1 MGIETAVAGL
11 GVAAGL
17 WGSKKSADATKDASR
32 DANAAQVA
40 MYNQSREDLQ
50 PWRNAGMAALDR
62 IEETPSF
69 QFSLEDFDFMADPSY
84 DFRKEEG
91 INALDRSAASRGRTL
106 SGAQDRAV
114 TRYGSDLAST
124 EYQNAFNRH
133 QSSEINRFNTEKG
146 VYDTNMNTNK
156 SLAGVGQQATNS
168 IQNAGANT
176 TNALS
181 RNLMTAGQAQSDAY
195 GGMATSLNTGLEN
208 ALIAYKKPTDVMD
221 NF

>member
-1 MGIETAVAGL
+1 MGIELGIAALGAG
-11 GVAAGL
+11 VGL
-17 WGSKKSADATKDASR
+17 WGSKKSADATKDASQ
-32 DANAAQVA
+32 DANAAQMA
-40 MYNQSREDLQ
+40 MYQQNREDLE
-50 PWRNAGMAALDR
+50 PWRNVGMAALDR

-84 DFRKEEG
+84 DFRKQEG
-91 INALDRSAASRGRTL
+91 VNALDRSAASRGRTL

-114 TRYGSDLAST
+114 TRYGSDLASQ

-133 QSSEINRFNTEKG
+133 QSSEINRFNTERG

-168 IQNAGANT
+168 IQNAGSNA

-181 RNLMTAGQAQSDAY
+181 RNLMTSGQAQSDAY

-208 ALIAYKKPTDVMD
+208 ALIAYNKPVED
-221 NF
+221 